1 MTSES
6 SHLHSDRYTV
16 FSFFFFFFFCIFEQ
30 SLVAIINRKSNS
42 VRRDKK
48 EYRENFYLIGYSSGS
63 PSDKAEFSKILQFSL

>member
-16 FSFFFFFFFCIFEQ
+16 FSSFCIFER

-42 VRRDKK
+42 VRQDKE
-48 EYRENFYLIGYSSGS
+48 EYRENFYLIGYSPGS
-63 PSDKAEFSKILQFSL
+63 PSDKAEFSKILQFSP